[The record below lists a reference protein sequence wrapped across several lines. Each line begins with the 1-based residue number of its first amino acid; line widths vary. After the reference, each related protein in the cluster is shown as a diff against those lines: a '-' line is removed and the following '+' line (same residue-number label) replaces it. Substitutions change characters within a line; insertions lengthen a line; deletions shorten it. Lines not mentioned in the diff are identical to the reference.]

1 MPRWEPDARQRL
13 RTTALELFA
22 EHGYENVSAEQIAEQ
37 AGLTRRTFFRH
48 FPDKRDV
55 LFAGS
60 EQLPGAVADAIRT
73 APGELGPADAAR
85 AGLLAIAAR
94 LEELLEPSPTRLAV
108 IASSPELRERES
120 WKHEAVAEAITVA
133 LRERGADDADPVLLG
148 RIWAAVLRTAF
159 EHWVQQP
166 AGWSLADRVQQLSA
180 QLSTLGG
187 ATATR

>member
-22 EHGYENVSAEQIAEQ
+22 EHGYENVSAEQIAAQ

-48 FPDKRDV
+48 FSDKRDV

-60 EQLPGAVADAIRT
+60 EQLPGVVADAIRT
-73 APGELGPADAAR
+73 APGELDPADAAR
-85 AGLLAIAAR
+85 AGLLAVATR

-108 IASSPELRERES
+108 IASSPELQERES

-133 LRERGADDADPVLLG
+133 LRERRADDTDPVLLG
-148 RIWAAVLRTAF
+148 RVWSAVLRTAF
-159 EHWVQQP
+159 ERWVQQP
-166 AGWSLADRVQQLSA
+166 GAGSLADRVQQVSA
-180 QLSTLGG
+180 QLSTLWPES
-187 ATATR
+187 ATR